1 MVALTDSHNT
11 RITAWDVVG
20 HNSGQRSKFVFFHS
34 IFTCND
40 HSSSAIWDALETKN
54 QGLYLL
60 ESYHECRNNT
70 HHKATPLQDNHW
82 EK

>member
-1 MVALTDSHNT
+1 MALTDSHNT
-11 RITAWDVVG
+11 WITAWHVVG
-20 HNSGQRSKFVFFHS
+20 HNSGQRSKFVFLHS

-40 HSSSAIWDALETKN
+40 HSSSAIRDALETKN

-60 ESYHECRNNT
+60 ERYHKCRKKKHTPQSY
-70 HHKATPLQDNHW
+70 PFQDNDW